1 MVDYYPTEEG
11 TEREHMEDI
20 EKEIYADN
28 ITISYEGLFS
38 YKELLDLINEWA
50 RSKRYFK
57 EVLESKEK
65 VTRGSKNI
73 TLELQMQRRIHAQY
87 KCLINFS
94 LEVSDMV
101 DEEEEIDQNMK
112 NLNSGR
118 VEASLKGFL
127 MTSQRSRW
135 ETRGY
140 VAFIRGII
148 NKFVYKLDRPAYIAA
163 VVGDAKDLT
172 FKIRGFLN
180 SYPKR
185 NDKTKKDSAE

>member
-1 MVDYYPTEEG
+1 
-11 TEREHMEDI
+11 MEDI

-87 KCLINFS
+87 KCLLNFS